1 MRQEVLT
8 WTDVDAL
15 IDQLLPQIR
24 GTFDAMMM
32 ITRGGLVPGGILAEA
47 LDIKHVLTAAV
58 RFPEIEEKMLAWP
71 TFLQFPED
79 ELLRERRVLI
89 VDDVWGSA
97 RTINTVRGRVE
108 AAGAYPQ
115 VAVLHY
121 KPAESLFKT
130 KKPDYY
136 AAVTDAFIVYPWET
150 KRSTLDIR
158 LMDTMPMG

>member
-8 WTDVDAL
+8 WNDVDKL

-24 GTFDAMMM
+24 NTFDSILM

-58 RFPEIEEKMLAWP
+58 RFPEFEEKMLAWP

-89 VDDVWGSA
+89 VDDVWNSA

-115 VAVLHY
+115 IVVLHY

-130 KKPDYY
+130 KKPDYF

-150 KRSTLDIR
+150 KRSTYNVRMLENA
-158 LMDTMPMG
+158 PMG

>member
-1 MRQEVLT
+1 MRPEVLT
-8 WTDVDAL
+8 WNDVDKL
-15 IDQLLPQIR
+15 IDELLPQIR
-24 GTFDAMMM
+24 NTFDSMLM

-58 RFPEIEEKMLAWP
+58 RFPAFEEKLLAWP

-79 ELLRERRVLI
+79 ELLRDRRVLI

-108 AAGAYPQ
+108 AAGAFPQ
-115 VAVLHY
+115 IATLHY
-121 KPAESLFKT
+121 KPAESLFKS

-136 AAVTDAFIVYPWET
+136 AAVTAAFIVYPWET
-150 KRSTLDIR
+150 RRSTF
-158 LMDTMPMG
+158 DTRVLEKAPLG

>member
-8 WTDVDAL
+8 WTDVDKL
-15 IDQLLPQIR
+15 IDHLLPQMR
-24 GTFDAMMM
+24 GTFDAMVMV
-32 ITRGGLVPGGILAEA
+32 TRGGLVPGGILAEA
-47 LDIKHVLTAAV
+47 LDIRYVLTAAV
-58 RFPEIEEKMLAWP
+58 RFPDVEEKMLAWP

-79 ELLRERRVLI
+79 ELLRGRRVLV

-108 AAGAYPQ
+108 AAGARPE

-121 KPAESLFKT
+121 KPNESLFKT
-130 KKPDYY
+130 KPDYY

-150 KRSTLDIR
+150 KHSSLDVR
-158 LMDTMPMG
+158 LMETMPS